1 MPNAPWAAAGGDGVS
16 PSPFAPPAAPALT
29 MTTSTPP
36 VTYTDQRVAPELLFW
51 LLDLVQA
58 RLAAASAI
66 SVDMPAPEQG
76 VAHA

>member
-29 MTTSTPP
+29 MTTSPP
-36 VTYTDQRVAPELLFW
+36 VTYTDQCVAPELLFW

-58 RLAAASAI
+58 RLMTERGAI
-66 SVDMPAPEQG
+66 SADMPAPKQG